1 MALIPVAQSISPVTH
16 TNWEGVGVRPD
27 IPMSANQARSAA
39 TLAILKRQLALETDP
54 KQRARIREWLAEER

>member
-27 IPMSANQARSAA
+27 IPVSANQARSVA
-39 TLAILKRQLALETDP
+39 TLAILKRQLALVTDAER
-54 KQRARIREWLAEER
+54 RARIREWLAEER